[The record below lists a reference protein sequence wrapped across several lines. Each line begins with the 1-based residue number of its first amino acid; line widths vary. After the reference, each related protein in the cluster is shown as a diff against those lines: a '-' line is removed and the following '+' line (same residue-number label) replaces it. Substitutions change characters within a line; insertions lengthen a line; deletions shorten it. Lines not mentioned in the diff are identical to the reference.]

1 MVMSFKWTLQGCVC
15 ISAIAVEAGTVCSLA
30 SLYAAFQILKI
41 IPHLTSL
48 CGTGSSREF
57 VGF

>member
-1 MVMSFKWTLQGCVC
+1 MIMSFKWTLQGCVY
-15 ISAIAVEAGTVCSLA
+15 ISAIAVEAGTYLA

-41 IPHLTSL
+41 IPQLTSL